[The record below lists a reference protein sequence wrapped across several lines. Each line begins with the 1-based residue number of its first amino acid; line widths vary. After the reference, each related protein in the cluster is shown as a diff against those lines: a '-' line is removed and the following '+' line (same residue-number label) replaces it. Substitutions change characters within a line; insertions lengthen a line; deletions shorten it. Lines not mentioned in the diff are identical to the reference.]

1 MDEKNINLPEQVTKN
16 LFDKSQEKRDIG
28 GSELTKV
35 IQGAQDKTI
44 IEIAKYLKE
53 RYIQQQQFQYKKG
66 GLHGLYFI
74 AIEISNKK
82 YEPIVKNCLN
92 YIVDPM
98 IDCMRDKEE
107 RVRYTGIEYLFLT
120 SKQLG
125 DVILNK
131 LEEIYKNLVQSFLD
145 PDESVRKAASQLDNC
160 LKSLVTSTAPEKQN
174 FKIQNFVKTIS
185 TQIVFKNQQVKLNL
199 ISWINTLNS
208 IPHIELFDYIQGFLV
223 ELFLM
228 LADTN
233 NKDPFTNE
241 AKIAARKQLEEF
253 QRDLERYSKRS
264 SFNQSQE
271 LKTHRQII
279 EILLELCQN
288 KQSDA
293 HVLTQVLSW
302 ISEYLRIVSNE
313 LDQPQIQFNQL
324 ELSGGQI
331 IKGIDLMSNIFEQR
345 RDSVLQQVIMEK
357 LNNILKIILS
367 LLSHDSQNIVNSAQQ
382 INDQLLQIM
391 DKMKA
396 SGKEFVDIMPT
407 IQDMLKEKNNHTA
420 EKALMWMRHLLNTQ
434 TEKLKPMIE
443 NILENLIERLKD
455 AEAQVVENVM
465 DVLARISHEQYFDM
479 VIEKILDIFHKNVNL
494 LNRMSQIIIK
504 KLCEFWNA
512 EVVYTQICNK
522 LLENYVYVGD
532 DNLDL
537 AFTQQLVQSLEYLL
551 ITEPRLSN
559 IRMKLKNYKYEKNQK
574 TAKSTYEFFIS
585 IYKTFCY
592 NEVSALSLSLLIEE
606 YELTYNIILTI
617 AEQETNLEIL
627 VQIARLTLLLESPVF
642 AYLRLQLLE
651 SSNHPFLIQSLQ
663 GLMMLLP
670 QSPIQKYLK
679 SRLKNIELF
688 IKPDSDLSQTKEI
701 QNKLDTQLLLQ
712 LFKNGKQEQQ
722 DLKDNY
728 AKNQFK

>member
-1 MDEKNINLPEQVTKN
+1 MDEKNINLPEPVTKN
-16 LFDKSQEKRDIG
+16 LFDKSQEKREQG
-28 GSELTKV
+28 GAELIKV
-35 IQGAQDKTI
+35 IQNATEKTI
-44 IEIAKYLKE
+44 IEIAKHLKD
-53 RYIQQQQFQYKKG
+53 RYISQQQFQYKKG
-66 GLHGLYFI
+66 GLHGLYSI
-74 AIEISNKK
+74 AIDISKK
-82 YEPIVKNCLN
+82 ETIIKNCLN
-92 YIVDPM
+92 YIIDPM
-98 IDCMRDKEE
+98 VDCMRDKEE
-107 RVRYTGIEYLFLT
+107 RVRYTAIEYLFLT

-125 DVILNK
+125 DYVLNK
-131 LEEIYKNLVQSFLD
+131 LEDIYSYLVQSFLD

-174 FKIQNFVKTIS
+174 FKIQSFVKTIS
-185 TQIVFKNQQVKLNL
+185 QQIVFKNQQVKLNL

-208 IPHIELFDYIQGFLV
+208 IPHIELFDYIDGFLI

-241 AKIAARKQLEEF
+241 AKVAARKQLEEF

-264 SFNQSQE
+264 SFNQTQE
-271 LKTHRQII
+271 MKTHRQII
-279 EILLELCQN
+279 HILLGLFLN
-288 KQSDA
+288 
-293 HVLTQVLSW
+293 W
-302 ISEYLRIVSNE
+302 IMEYLKIVSNE
-313 LDQPQIQFNQL
+313 LDQPSVQFNPL

-345 RDSVLQQVIMEK
+345 RDSVLQSVIMEK

-367 LLSHDSQNIVNSAQQ
+367 LLSLDSLQIVNQAQQ
-382 INDQLLQIM
+382 INDLLLQIM

-551 ITEPRLSN
+551 ITEPRLQN

-617 AEQETNLEIL
+617 AEQETNVEIL

-651 SSNHPFLIQSLQ
+651 SANHPFLIQSLQ

-688 IKPDSDLSQTKEI
+688 IKPDSDLSQNREI

-712 LFKNGKQEQQ
+712 LFKNSKQEQQ

-728 AKNQFK
+728 AKTQSK